1 MNTTFENFSG
11 GSSLLSFQ
19 TQKFAK
25 DAGKKKARN
34 EAEGRYVQVSQSP
47 QPKPQNEVRYSEKRR
62 ISSFQ
67 VQPRDFGGKIGYSSQ
82 HHIHNIFER
91 KKASN
96 GTHGP
101 NLPVSRGDPKHGKPL
116 QDESSIHRN
125 PNQHHQ
131 TKNSLPQS
139 DSIGSQS
146 KFTTPS
152 NLKTSTIRQIVR
164 HGQTK
169 TTGQKPSNQRGLNQF
184 HNLKTSANPNRPQND
199 NLIKSSTTLPQNQK
213 IYAGGDKR
221 YSKSQAKSY
230 SVIQVE
236 KEKRLRKG
244 NQQSKTP
251 YSSEHT
257 GKRGLRRQY
266 IKRTGSIDEFIC
278 FDLKVRIRKKKR
290 SEGVSSRMYKSTFK
304 EAGRKDSGVRS
315 AKHVI
320 YRGTRT
326 ESPFQRSR

>member
-25 DAGKKKARN
+25 DAGQNKART

-47 QPKPQNEVRYSEKRR
+47 QPKLQNEVRYSEKGR

-67 VQPRDFGGKIGYSSQ
+67 VQPRDLKGKVGYSSQ
-82 HHIHNIFER
+82 HRIHNIYER

-96 GTHGP
+96 GTRGS
-101 NLPVSRGDPKHGKPL
+101 NLPISSGNSKNAKL
-116 QDESSIHRN
+116 NKDESSIHGNVRR
-125 PNQHHQ
+125 HHQ
-131 TKNSLPQS
+131 TKNSHHQS

-152 NLKTSTIRQIVR
+152 NLKTSTMRQIVR
-164 HGQTK
+164 QGQTK

-184 HNLKTSANPNRPQND
+184 HNLKTSANPNRPQNG
-199 NLIKSSTTLPQNQK
+199 NLIKGSTALPQNQK

-230 SVIQVE
+230 SVVQAE

-266 IKRTGSIDEFIC
+266 LKRTGSIDEFIC
-278 FDLKVRIRKKKR
+278 LDLKVRIRKKKK

-315 AKHVI
+315 AKNVI
-320 YRGTRT
+320 YRGNRT
-326 ESPFQRSR
+326 ESPFHRNR